1 MEYLRPRYQKLEVT
15 KVELIVTLRHIYN
28 MEGNLSPRVF
38 FTFISQS
45 YNFGEI
51 ERL

>member
-1 MEYLRPRYQKLEVT
+1 MEYLRLRYQKPEVT
-15 KVELIVTLRHIYN
+15 KVVTLRHICN

-38 FTFISQS
+38 FTFISQL
-45 YNFGEI
+45 YDFGEI